1 MKLTIDE
8 QGGVI
13 EDNTCDTLPFATS
26 SKKID
31 YFEVTPDNILEA
43 SQYVIDRLVRTAS
56 SEAVEG

>member
-1 MKLTIDE
+1 MKLVIE
-8 QGGVI
+8 GSKGVI

-43 SQYVIDRLVRTAS
+43 AQYVIDRLVKDAS
-56 SEAVEG
+56 SEAVE

>member
-1 MKLTIDE
+1 MKMIIDE
-8 QGGVI
+8 QGGVM

-43 SQYVIDRLVRTAS
+43 SQYVIDRLVKDAS
-56 SEAVEG
+56 SEAVE